1 MTVRTKLWLIAV
13 SVALMGFGSSG
24 VRLYLTQARII
35 KEAQTSAEELA
46 HDIAEDLKSVEPEA
60 DDREYEEK
68 LLGYLNRHS
77 RIVRLDLY
85 VYREAYTPSSRIAA
99 PRGDRPEITRFA
111 PLARP
116 PLGFT
121 KASEG
126 NAQSAP
132 IELAVDLKGPWKATL
147 VMRWTLG
154 PVESALQTE
163 RRVSLVT
170 GVVLLVALTLLSGL
184 ITNRVIG
191 RPLEVRATA
200 MRAGEGGDLS
210 RRIPVATVDEFG
222 RLSQGF
228 NRMLEQM
235 SRADAQLRAFNQRL
249 AAEIEAATKDLSEK
263 NTTLNQLNRLLADMR
278 RDNASKVQLATLGQ
292 LAAQLAHE
300 IGTPLSSV
308 SGHLQLA
315 LLQRDLQPALRD
327 RMEVASREI
336 ERISRIVRDYL
347 DSTRPPEPERKATAL
362 PRLLDE
368 AIELT
373 RAVNRQGAR
382 RGRVVRELDAD
393 SEALRALI
401 TDPGLLRQI
410 LVNLLTNAIDAV
422 VGSGGAEATG
432 GQDQA
437 QEGRVTLAARAEEDH
452 VLITVSDTGHGIPAD
467 DLSRIFE
474 PFYTT
479 KGRGKGTG
487 LGLAICR
494 QLTAALG
501 GSISVESAPGEGSTF
516 SVRLPRGGA
525 PVVAPG
531 GLSGGEI
538 RARLRSDP
546 GSGPG
551 RAQSGGQ
558 A

>member
-1 MTVRTKLWLIAV
+1 MNVRTKIWLIAV
-13 SVALMGFGSSG
+13 SVAVTVFVSSWA
-24 VRLYLTQARII
+24 RLYLTQARII

-46 HDIAEDLKSVEPEA
+46 HDIAEDLKSIEAEA
-60 DDREYEEK
+60 DDREFEEK

-85 VYREAYTPSSRIAA
+85 IYREAYTPSSRIAA

-111 PLARP
+111 PLSRP

-121 KASEG
+121 KASVSG
-126 NAQSAP
+126 AQSAP
-132 IELAVDLKGPWKATL
+132 IELPVDLKGPWKATL
-147 VMRWTLG
+147 VMKWTLG
-154 PVESALQTE
+154 PVEAALQTE
-163 RRVSLVT
+163 KRVSLIT

-184 ITNRVIG
+184 ITNRAIG
-191 RPLEVRATA
+191 RPLEVLARA
-200 MRAGEGGDLS
+200 MRDVEAGDLS
-210 RRIPVATVDEFG
+210 RRIPVDTVDEFG

-228 NRMLEQM
+228 NRMLERL
-235 SRADAQLRAFNQRL
+235 SRADAQIRAFNQRL
-249 AAEIEAATKDLSEK
+249 AGEIEAATRDLSEK
-263 NTTLNQLNRLLADMR
+263 NATLNQLNRLLGDMR
-278 RDNASKVQLATLGQ
+278 RDNASKVRLAALGQ

-315 LLQRDLQPALRD
+315 LLQRDLQPVLRD
-327 RMEVASREI
+327 RLEVSSREI

-347 DSTRPPEPERKATAL
+347 DSTRSLEPERQVTDL

-368 AIELT
+368 AIEVT
-373 RAVNRQGAR
+373 HAVDAR
-382 RGRVVRELDAD
+382 RAQRAQVVRQIDGDGAGTDET
-393 SEALRALI
+393 LRALV

-410 LVNLLTNAIDAV
+410 LVNLLTNALDAV
-422 VGSGGAEATG
+422 DAS
-432 GQDQA
+432 
-437 QEGRVTLAARAEEDH
+437 GRVTVTARPEPDG

-467 DLSRIFE
+467 DLKRIFE

-501 GSISVESAPGEGSTF
+501 GTIAVESHLGQGSTF
-516 SVRLPRGGA
+516 FVRLPAGGPPSKTA
-525 PVVAPG
+525 ADPP
-531 GLSGGEI
+531 L
-538 RARLRSDP
+538 RAAA
-546 GSGPG
+546 GG
-551 RAQSGGQ
+551 RA
-558 A
+558 

>member
-1 MTVRTKLWLIAV
+1 MTVRTKIWLIAI
-13 SVALMGFGSSG
+13 SVALTVFLSSG
-24 VRLYLTQARII
+24 VRLYLTQSRII

-46 HDIAEDLKSVEPEA
+46 HDIAEDLKSVPAES

-85 VYREAYTPSSRIAA
+85 IYREAYTPSSRIAA

-111 PLARP
+111 PLARA

-121 KASEG
+121 KASVG
-126 NAQSAP
+126 SAQSAP
-132 IELAVDLKGPWKATL
+132 IEMDVDLKGPWKATL
-147 VMRWTLG
+147 VMKWTLG
-154 PVESALQTE
+154 AVESVLQTE

-184 ITNRVIG
+184 ITSRVIG
-191 RPLEVRATA
+191 RPLEVLANA
-200 MRAGEGGDLS
+200 MRAVEGGDLS
-210 RRIPVATVDEFG
+210 RRIPVDTVDEFG

-228 NRMLEQM
+228 NRMLERL
-235 SRADAQLRAFNQRL
+235 SRADAQIRAFNQRL
-249 AAEIEAATKDLSEK
+249 GEEIEAATRDLSEK
-263 NTTLNQLNRLLADMR
+263 NATLNQLNRLLADMR

-327 RMEVASREI
+327 RLEVGSREI

-347 DSTRPPEPERKATAL
+347 DSTRPLEPERKRTDL
-362 PRLLDE
+362 PKLVDE
-368 AIELT
+368 AIDLT
-373 RAVNRQGAR
+373 RAVNTRGGGR
-382 RGRVVRELDAD
+382 RAPVVRDI
-393 SEALRALI
+393 SEADAVTLREVV
-401 TDPGLLRQI
+401 TDAGLLRQI
-410 LVNLLTNAIDAV
+410 LVNLLTNALDAV
-422 VGSGGAEATG
+422 GA
-432 GQDQA
+432 GQDGDDGR
-437 QEGRVTLAARAEEDH
+437 ERRVTVAARTDAATDS

-467 DLSRIFE
+467 DLKRIFE

-501 GSISVESAPGEGSTF
+501 GAISVESEPNRGSTF
-516 SVRLPRGGA
+516 FVRLPLGGP
-525 PVVAPG
+525 PVKASTEPP
-531 GLSGGEI
+531 L
-538 RARLRSDP
+538 RAA
-546 GSGPG
+546 GG
-551 RAQSGGQ
+551 RA
-558 A
+558 

>member
-13 SVALMGFGSSG
+13 SVALMVFVSSG
-24 VRLYLTQARII
+24 ARLYLTQARII

-85 VYREAYTPSSRIAA
+85 IYREAYTPSSRIAA

-121 KASEG
+121 KASVG
-126 NAQSAP
+126 SAQSAP

-191 RPLEVRATA
+191 RPLEVLATA
-200 MRAGEGGDLS
+200 MRAVEGGDLS

-235 SRADAQLRAFNQRL
+235 SRADAQIRAFNQRL

-263 NTTLNQLNRLLADMR
+263 NATLNQLNRLLADMR

-327 RMEVASREI
+327 RLEVGSREI

-347 DSTRPPEPERKATAL
+347 DSTRPLEPERKTTDL

-382 RGRVVRELDAD
+382 RVRVVRELGAD
-393 SEALRALI
+393 GEALRALI

-422 VGSGGAEATG
+422 VGSGGAEGASSP
-432 GQDQA
+432 GQAQT

-501 GSISVESAPGEGSTF
+501 GTISVESAPNRGSTF
-516 SVRLPRGGA
+516 FVRLPT
-525 PVVAPG
+525 
-531 GLSGGEI
+531 
-538 RARLRSDP
+538 
-546 GSGPG
+546 SGPPAKASADPPLRAVGG
-551 RAQSGGQ
+551 RA
-558 A
+558 